1 MLAASTSLPLLA
13 ISSPTY
19 CGRGAEAGI
28 GAAKAVCGLN
38 DEFRRDFS
46 RGRAVLTAGVADLPS
61 DTIAELLRA
70 VQSFDSFD
78 AGNDP
83 HGEHDFGKVEMS
95 GEVYFWKIDCYDPD
109 LLYGS
114 TDPADPAVT
123 TRVMTI
129 MRSEEY

>member
-1 MLAASTSLPLLA
+1 MPLPA
-13 ISSPTY
+13 ISSPTH
-19 CGRGAEAGI
+19 CGRGAEAGV
-28 GAAKAVCGLN
+28 GAANAVCGLN

-46 RGRAVLTAGVADLPS
+46 RGRVVLTAGVSALPG
-61 DTIAELLRA
+61 DALAELLRA
-70 VQSFDSFD
+70 VQTFDAFN

-83 HGEHDFGKVEMS
+83 HGEHDFGKMEIS
-95 GEVYFWKIDCYDPD
+95 GEAYFWKIDCYDAD

-114 TDPADPAVT
+114 PDPADPAVT